1 MKVLLVEDD
10 EDARKI
16 LKQSLKVRGH
26 EVTDFGD
33 AEAAWEACQGETYP
47 LIVLDW
53 ILPGMDGVELC
64 RRIRALPL
72 GHQSVILIITSRNH
86 PEDLTAVLDA
96 GANDYFVKPIQ
107 TKLLAV
113 RFAIAERHVADL
125 IRRAQVEADF
135 KARARQQVVV
145 AEFGQRALLTND
157 LNDLLE
163 QAVKL
168 VAGTLE
174 MEYCKVLEV
183 VSGGQCFRLLAGSGW
198 DHTAASATIGAG
210 VETQAGYTVLT
221 GQPVVVDDFTTDTK
235 FQGDT
240 LLLDH
245 GIVSGM
251 TAIIHSQDKP
261 WGVLGVYTKRHKA
274 FTKED
279 THFLQAVANVLAT
292 AIERRQAEETLRSSL
307 EQLRQS
313 QKMEAIGRLAGG
325 IAHDFNNL
333 LTAILGY
340 SELLLACLGP
350 HDLQRKHVEEIKKA
364 GDWAASLTRQLL
376 AFSRRQVLQPKV
388 LDLNGVVNT
397 MDRMLRRV
405 IGEDIDLVPVLDPAL
420 KHVKADPGQIEQVIM
435 NLAVNARDA
444 MPEGGQLTVETSNV
458 MLDQAYANEHAPLVP
473 GPYVMLAVSDTGI
486 GIPAETQARIFE
498 PFFTTKERGKGT
510 GLGLATVYGIVK
522 QSDGYIF
529 VRSRPGQGTCF
540 TIYLPSIDEP
550 VEAPAPPPP
559 LGCVGGSETVL
570 LVEDEEIV
578 RSFAHEVLTQNGY
591 TVLVARHGHEA
602 LAISEQHTGP
612 ISLMVTDVVM
622 PGMSGKELAV
632 RFAPIRP
639 DMRVLYISGY
649 PEEAGIRPAA
659 LDNATAYLQKPFT
672 PDVLTRKVR
681 EVLDG
686 PADQVAT

>member
-1 MKVLLVEDD
+1 
-10 EDARKI
+10 
-16 LKQSLKVRGH
+16 
-26 EVTDFGD
+26 
-33 AEAAWEACQGETYP
+33 
-47 LIVLDW
+47 
-53 ILPGMDGVELC
+53 
-64 RRIRALPL
+64 
-72 GHQSVILIITSRNH
+72 
-86 PEDLTAVLDA
+86 
-96 GANDYFVKPIQ
+96 
-107 TKLLAV
+107 
-113 RFAIAERHVADL
+113 
-125 IRRAQVEADF
+125 
-135 KARARQQVVV
+135 
-145 AEFGQRALLTND
+145 
-157 LNDLLE
+157 
-163 QAVKL
+163 
-168 VAGTLE
+168 
-174 MEYCKVLEV
+174 
-183 VSGGQCFRLLAGSGW
+183 
-198 DHTAASATIGAG
+198 
-210 VETQAGYTVLT
+210 
-221 GQPVVVDDFTTDTK
+221 
-235 FQGDT
+235 
-240 LLLDH
+240 
-245 GIVSGM
+245 
-251 TAIIHSQDKP
+251 
-261 WGVLGVYTKRHKA
+261 
-274 FTKED
+274 
-279 THFLQAVANVLAT
+279 
-292 AIERRQAEETLRSSL
+292 
-307 EQLRQS
+307 
-313 QKMEAIGRLAGG
+313 
-325 IAHDFNNL
+325 
-333 LTAILGY
+333 
-340 SELLLACLGP
+340 
-350 HDLQRKHVEEIKKA
+350 
-364 GDWAASLTRQLL
+364 
-376 AFSRRQVLQPKV
+376 
-388 LDLNGVVNT
+388 
-397 MDRMLRRV
+397 
-405 IGEDIDLVPVLDPAL
+405 
-420 KHVKADPGQIEQVIM
+420 M